1 VVSSFNYNL
10 PNEVDYIRTDAPN
23 NFGPNMSNRQTP
35 RSTSP
40 GGINFAPGAERLA
53 RALIP
58 AAAMPT
64 KPAQN
69 SLFASVNNTNEA
81 NYVPTK
87 MEIDITL
94 IPVQTRSQVSKQFS
108 LEGFASGR
116 LLKGGFW

>member
-1 VVSSFNYNL
+1 
-10 PNEVDYIRTDAPN
+10 
-23 NFGPNMSNRQTP
+23 MSNRQTSVAGLSSGFNLG
-35 RSTSP
+35 RQAQLLAQGIF
-40 GGINFAPGAERLA
+40 GGAI
-53 RALIP
+53 
-58 AAAMPT
+58 PT

-87 MEIDITL
+87 MEIDIVL